1 MGNIITHPTVFEKCL
16 ELLNLKNF
24 RCPYS
29 DTGAKKLL
37 SGAAILLLITAE
49 MQKIESLSEIE
60 LNLRLNQSV
69 QNMTGLDS
77 IHGSSIH
84 RKLEKLPTSTL
95 HHICYELFKRIQ
107 EGNQGKQKASKLGK
121 LKIIDS
127 SEIALPSK
135 AGEWAYCSKSSNGIK
150 LHLRFVVLNEDT
162 TYPDHMVLSTSAV
175 SDQEGA
181 VELVVESDAIY
192 VMDRGYINYQRY
204 CDWLKQ
210 GIQFVARIKANS
222 NTKVIQQRVVSEGSH
237 IVTDADV
244 EIKIPKTEETFV
256 LRLVEYKDDKD
267 RLYRVVTSCWDH
279 SAEEI
284 AEIYKKRWL
293 IELFFKWIKGHLN
306 TVKFFNHKPKAVWNQ
321 IYISMIAYALC
332 ELIRMATNTKLTN
345 WEILKRLR
353 LSWLLQWDK
362 FCDELNREPTRTSKG
377 RKKKAKRGRPRKYEK
392 KLKAVHIIHNP
403 VE

>member
-1 MGNIITHPTVFEKCL
+1 MGNSITHPTVFEQCL

-24 RCPYS
+24 RCPYH

-37 SGAAILLLITAE
+37 SGATILLLINAE
-49 MQKIESLSEIE
+49 MKKNKSLSEIE
-60 LNLRLNQSV
+60 LNLRFNESV
-69 QNMTGLDS
+69 QNVTGLDS

-95 HHICYELFKRIQ
+95 HHICYELFERIH
-107 EGNQGKQKASKLGK
+107 EGNQGQKISKLGK

-127 SEIALPSK
+127 SEIALPNK

-150 LHLRFVVLNEDT
+150 LHLRLVVLNEDI

-175 SDQEGA
+175 SDHEGA
-181 VELVVESDAIY
+181 VELVVASDAIY
-192 VMDRGYINYQRY
+192 VMDRGYIHYQRFS
-204 CDWLKQ
+204 DWLEQ
-210 GIQFVARIKANS
+210 GIQFVARIKGNS
-222 NTKVIQQRVVSEGSH
+222 SAKVIQQRVVPEGSH

-244 EIKIPKTEETFV
+244 EMKIPKTGETFV
-256 LRLVEYKDDKD
+256 VRLVEYTDDKG
-267 RLYRVVTSCWDH
+267 RLYRVVTSCWEH

-293 IELFFKWIKGHLN
+293 IELFFKWMKGHLHL
-306 TVKFFNHKPKAVWNQ
+306 VKFFNFKPEAVWNQ

-332 ELIRMATNTKLTN
+332 ELIRMSTSTKLSN

-353 LSWLLQWDK
+353 LSWDLPWNK
-362 FCDELNREPTRTSKG
+362 FYDELNREPTRTSKG
-377 RKKKAKRGRPRKYEK
+377 RQTKAKRGRPRKHEK
-392 KLKAVHIIHNP
+392 KRKAVKIIHNL
-403 VE
+403 VK

>member
-37 SGAAILLLITAE
+37 SGAAILLLIAAE

-60 LNLRLNQSV
+60 LNLRLNESV
-69 QNMTGLDS
+69 QTVIGLDS
-77 IHGSSIH
+77 IHGSSIF
-84 RKLEKLPTSTL
+84 RKLENLPTGTL
-95 HHICYELFKRIQ
+95 HNICYELFERIH
-107 EGNQGKQKASKLGK
+107 EGNQGKKKTSNLGK

-127 SEIALPSK
+127 SEIALPNK

-150 LHLRFVVLNEDT
+150 LHLRLVVLDEET
-162 TYPDHMVLSTSAV
+162 IYPDHMVLSTNAV

-192 VMDRGYINYQRY
+192 VMDRGYINYQLYR
-204 CDWLKQ
+204 DWLKQ
-210 GIQFVARIKANS
+210 GILFVARIKGNS
-222 NTKVIQQRVVSEGSH
+222 KTKIILQRAVSEDSYV
-237 IVTDADV
+237 VTDADV
-244 EIKIPKTEETFV
+244 EITIPKTDETFI
-256 LRLVEYKDDKD
+256 LRLIEYKDDKN
-267 RLYRVVTSCWDH
+267 RLYRVVTSCWKH

-306 TVKFFNHKPKAVWNQ
+306 TVKFFNHKPEAVWNQ

-332 ELIRMATNTKLTN
+332 ELIRMATNTKLSN
-345 WEILKRLR
+345 WEVLKRLR
-353 LSWLLQWDK
+353 LSWLLPWDK
-362 FCDELNREPTRTSKG
+362 FDDELNRKPKRTSKG
-377 RKKKAKRGRPRKYEK
+377 REKKAKRGRPRKHEK
-392 KLKAVHIIHNP
+392 KLKAVQIVYNP
-403 VE
+403 TK

>member
-37 SGAAILLLITAE
+37 SGAAILLLIAAE

-60 LNLRLNQSV
+60 LNLRLNESV
-69 QNMTGLDS
+69 QQVVGLDS

-95 HHICYELFKRIQ
+95 HNICYQLFERVHEEYK
-107 EGNQGKQKASKLGK
+107 GKQKVSKLGK
-121 LKIIDS
+121 LRIIDS
-127 SEIALPSK
+127 SEIALPNK

-150 LHLRFVVLNEDT
+150 LHLRLVVLNEDT

-175 SDQEGA
+175 SDHEGA

-192 VMDRGYINYQRY
+192 VMDRGYINYKRY
-204 CDWLKQ
+204 RKWLTR
-210 GIQFVARIKANS
+210 GIQFVARVKANS
-222 NTKVIQQRVVSEGSH
+222 KTIVLKQRPVAEDSHVI
-237 IVTDADV
+237 TDADV
-244 EIKIPKTEETFV
+244 EIKVPKTEETFI
-256 LRLVEYKDDKD
+256 LRLIEYKDDKD
-267 RLYRVVTSCWDH
+267 RVYRVVTSCWDH

-332 ELIRMATNTKLTN
+332 ELVRMATKTKLSN

-353 LSWLLQWDK
+353 LSWLLPWNT
-362 FCDELNREPTRTSKG
+362 FCEELNRKPTRTSSG
-377 RKKKAKRGRPRKYEK
+377 RKKKAKRGRPRIHEK
-392 KLKAVHIIHNP
+392 KLKAVQVIFNP
-403 VE
+403 TK